1 MDIDSDFYAQNE
13 VYKSWA
19 DHPLTFKVANDQAG
33 SVGFRLPQ
41 RAAAFAVLSHLDM
54 SPTKPATVVMPTGT
68 GKTDTIFALM
78 LAGLF
83 KRTLLIVPSDALRQQ
98 MGERLASLT
107 TLRRIEVV
115 TDRLL
120 SPKVHLAEGGKSA
133 LDLDAIEAANV
144 TVATPATLSLPQADA
159 LAEVLERFTHIVFDE
174 AHHVVAE
181 TWERIRAAAH
191 GKPTLYFTATPFRLD
206 EQRISGKIVFNYTL
220 RQAQRDGYFQEIEF
234 HPVREY
240 REELVDEAIAEKA
253 LDLLQRDIENGFDHI
268 LMARC
273 SGIEKA
279 KRVAAIYAR
288 LSDGTDL
295 NPVLLHSKSKNVS
308 EKRRD
313 VLDRKSRI
321 VVCVNMLGE
330 GFDLPELKLAAIHD
344 QHRSPAVTLQFI
356 GRLTRVSSRLG
367 AAKFIANIANQRI
380 DGEMQALYASDADWG
395 MIIREVSE
403 TKIGREVE
411 RQEFEAKFEGSDDA
425 EKIVALNPRP
435 NTSAIAYRV
444 NPSGWMPSNVAKL
457 KGRGETLE
465 LSSIGDDGSI
475 VMAVTKQTAPV
486 EWADSASV
494 MTTTWHLYLAYYRPT
509 DRTLF
514 ATCSGDEVQLGR
526 FVGLIAPTA
535 SRIRDEAVFR
545 ILSGIDLLKLQNV
558 GLIRGGREVRFT
570 MHVGQDVN
578 SVMEDLENG
587 TSAKSN
593 IFAVGHANGEKTTA
607 GCSAK
612 GKLWRMDDSAVD
624 EWIKW
629 CDQVSVKINDQN
641 IDTSDILKNVL
652 RSERIEGAWPKGIF
666 FADWPDQLM
675 IETESKCAITVNSDS
690 YSITDLTLGPPVYDT
705 PTILAVPL
713 MASREGEQERELLRI
728 RILLQ
733 ADGYS
738 YSVPDAR
745 LTMGSKEQRLD
756 EYLDH
761 ARLRLL
767 AVDGAIVIG
776 NYRIYSPISL
786 NVRLP
791 LDRLESWPWTGVD
804 ISRESMIDSSDLA
817 SVQGYT
823 FSKIANEYD
832 VIFDDDGAGE
842 VADLVAVRVL
852 DQWIEVDLYHCKY
865 CKSGQVP
872 GGRVDD
878 AYVVT
883 GQASRSVKWH
893 ARGQQLFQRLLDR
906 YSKSES
912 KGRNRILKGSPEI
925 IDLLRRKARD
935 MEVRMGFVV
944 VQPAIS
950 LQSNLDEV
958 LTVLGTS
965 YVYIKNI
972 ANAKLRVIGSP

>member
-19 DHPLTFKVANDQAG
+19 DHPLTFKVANDQVG
-33 SVGFRLPQ
+33 SLGFRLPQ

-144 TVATPATLSLPQADA
+144 TVATPATLSLLQADA

-690 YSITDLTLGPPVYDT
+690 YSITDLTMGPPVYDT
-705 PTILAVPL
+705 PTILVVPL